1 MTLVVGDNHIRPRP
15 LEVAAGVCFGAARA
29 EVTLPRVRGMSARR
43 ALATSLLS
51 GLQRPPCV
59 VAFSGGRDSSALLA
73 LATEVA
79 RREGLAPPVPVTLRF
94 PREKAAD
101 ESDWQE
107 LVMRHLGLSDWIR
120 LEYEEDELDYVGPVA
135 RQVLHEHGLL
145 WPPNTHVHLPMLEQA
160 GTGSLVDGVDGDSIF
175 SSGFSP
181 AIDLVR
187 LRTRPSKEVL
197 SNLRTAMRRR
207 ETRRARLL
215 RGGPFL
221 PWLTAEADAEAIGL
235 LASDSSSEPFSYAR
249 RLSWFM
255 ASRYIAVLQATTE
268 LLAART
274 GTLVVRPFLDP
285 AFLGAWGS
293 EMGRTGFRGRTH
305 AMRALFGDLVPA
317 RVIERQDKGMY
328 WHYWGSYSR
337 ALAATWQGEGVDE
350 LYVDHSQLR
359 VAWQSSDLPTPDH
372 RSALLLQSVLLARLG
387 QAQK

>member
-1 MTLVVGDNHIRPRP
+1 MIGDNHLRPRP
-15 LEVAAGVCFGAARA
+15 LEVAAGVCFGAERA
-29 EVTLPRVRGMSARR
+29 EATLRSVRAMSARQ
-43 ALATSLLS
+43 ALAASLLS

-79 RREGLAPPVPVTLRF
+79 RREGLALPLPVTLRF
-94 PREKAAD
+94 PGEKAAD

-120 LEYEEDELDYVGPVA
+120 LEYEDELDYVGPVA
-135 RQVLHEHGLL
+135 RRVLHEHGLL
-145 WPPNTHVHLPMLEQA
+145 WPANAYVHLPMLEQA
-160 GTGSLVDGVDGDSIF
+160 GSGSLVDGVDGDSIF

-181 AIDLVR
+181 AIDLLR
-187 LRTRPSKEVL
+187 LRTRPSREVL

-207 ETRRARLL
+207 ETRRERLL
-215 RGGPFL
+215 GGGPFL
-221 PWLTAEADAEAIGL
+221 PWLTPEADAEAIAL
-235 LASDSSSEPFSYAR
+235 LAGDASSEPFSYAR
-249 RLSWFM
+249 RLSWIM
-255 ASRYIAVLQATTE
+255 ASRYIAVLQATAE

-293 EMGRTGFRGRTH
+293 ELGRTGFRGRTH
-305 AMRALFGDLVPA
+305 AMWTLFGDLLPA

-328 WHYWGSYSR
+328 WHYWGSYSL

-350 LYVDHSQLR
+350 SYVDHDRLR
-359 VAWQSSDLPTPDH
+359 LSWQSRELPTPDH
-372 RSALLLQSVLLARLG
+372 RSALLLQSVLLARLA
-387 QAQK
+387 QAEQ